1 MHSVVTTRIIL
12 NIREA
17 ASRRL
22 EDFSFDLHLSD
33 AGSRA
38 SRARMSFAENPAML
52 RSDDD
57 HESDIPQPGEGLGV
71 VGVARTGVTSVPN
84 SVPVSLDK

>member
-12 NIREA
+12 NIRQA

-38 SRARMSFAENPAML
+38 SRAHMSFAENPAVL
-52 RSDDD
+52 RSNDD
-57 HESDIPQPGEGLGV
+57 HESDIPQPGEGLRV
-71 VGVARTGVTSVPN
+71 VSVAQTGMTSVPN
-84 SVPVSLDK
+84 FVPVSLDK